1 MTTKLKAIAAALL
14 AAGAIGACGEERN
27 HNAQTK
33 TSGEATPTPTPDGGG
48 GS

>member
-1 MTTKLKAIAAALL
+1 MTTRLKALAAAFLV
-14 AAGAIGACGEERN
+14 AGVIGACGEERN

-33 TSGEATPTPTPDGGG
+33 TSGEATPTPTPDGD